1 MMQRHGYL
9 QRLLMWG
16 LLVVLG
22 GAAATHEAAAHP
34 HVIVEARAEILFN
47 DKGDVVAVRHL
58 WRFDEAFS
66 AFAKQGLDKD
76 GKYTREALQPLA
88 EVNVKSLSEF
98 SYFTRVKAGGK
109 RIEFGK
115 PVHYWIDHDDRDGT
129 LVLQFTLTL
138 AAPLAVAVEPLM
150 VEIGDPEYFV
160 AFEMAKAKPVAL
172 QQARAGCEA
181 RVREPAS
188 LDSAT
193 ASQLSRLPSSV
204 RQLPPELSGLTQSL
218 FNVVIVTC
226 S

>member
-1 MMQRHGYL
+1 M

-16 LLVVLG
+16 LLVVAG
-22 GAAATHEAAAHP
+22 VAVATHKVAAHP

-47 DKGDVVAVRHL
+47 EKGDAIAVRHL

-66 AFAKQGLDKD
+66 SFAKQGLDKE

-98 SYFTRVKAGGK
+98 SYFTRLKTGGK
-109 RIEFGK
+109 RLEFGK
-115 PVHYWIDHDDRDGT
+115 PENYWIDHDDKDGT
-129 LVLQFTLTL
+129 LVLQFTLSL
-138 AAPLAVAVEPLM
+138 AAPLAVAAEPLM
-150 VEIGDPEYFV
+150 IEIGDPEYFV

-172 QQARAGCEA
+172 LQARASCEA
-181 RVREPAS
+181 RVREPAG
-188 LDSAT
+188 LDSAA

-218 FNVVIVTC
+218 FNVVIVSC

>member
-1 MMQRHGYL
+1 MMQKHGFL
-9 QRLLMWG
+9 RRLLICG
-16 LLVVLG
+16 LLLAVGVT
-22 GAAATHEAAAHP
+22 APTHKAAAHP

-47 DKGDVVAVRHL
+47 DKGEVMAVRHL

-66 AFAKQGLDKD
+66 SFAKQGLDKD
-76 GKYTREALQPLA
+76 GKYTRETLQPLA

-98 SYFTRVKAGGK
+98 SYFTRMKTGGK
-109 RIEFGK
+109 RLEFGK
-115 PVHYWIDHDDRDGT
+115 PENYWIDHDDKDGT
-129 LVLQFTLTL
+129 LVLQFTLAL
-138 AAPLAVAVEPLM
+138 SAPLPVAAAPLM
-150 VEIGDPEYFV
+150 IEIGDPEYFV

-172 QQARAGCEA
+172 LQARAGCEA

-188 LDSAT
+188 LDSAA